1 MQFRR
6 IAIRNIIR
14 YLAGFLLIYASSIWI
29 ARAAE
34 ESVRSY
40 VFAQA
45 ETRVN
50 EENTL
55 QWRIVTGVP
64 SGFVQEQ
71 MRPVKQLLKWY
82 LIVGF
87 LIMICFT
94 MYYAAERYFGFKKVM
109 TTITGGKK
117 TKDSLRAGNEYG
129 IIHQSV
135 MQLNE
140 KGKDYELQI
149 GELKKQNA
157 AILLESMIVKGVY
170 TDSERKIFEMYVICT
185 LINQYLH

>member
-1 MQFRR
+1 MRR
-6 IAIRNIIR
+6 T
-14 YLAGFLLIYASSIWI
+14 
-29 ARAAE
+29 
-34 ESVRSY
+34 V
-40 VFAQA
+40 
-45 ETRVN
+45 
-50 EENTL
+50 
-55 QWRIVTGVP
+55 
-64 SGFVQEQ
+64 
-71 MRPVKQLLKWY
+71 
-82 LIVGF
+82 
-87 LIMICFT
+87 
-94 MYYAAERYFGFKKVM
+94 FKKVM

-170 TDSERKIFEMYVICT
+170 TDSERKTFEEKIGTMPELPI
-185 LINQYLH
+185 